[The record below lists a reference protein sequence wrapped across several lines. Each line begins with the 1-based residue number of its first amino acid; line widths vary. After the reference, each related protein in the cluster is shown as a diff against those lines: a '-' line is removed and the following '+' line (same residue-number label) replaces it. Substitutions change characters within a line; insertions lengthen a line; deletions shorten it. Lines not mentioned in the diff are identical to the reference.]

1 MNFRY
6 ERLPNICYWCS
17 KITHGDR
24 ECPLWI
30 RSRGTIKD
38 GDQQFGA
45 WLRATMPN
53 PFKKIVIR
61 VPGLDEEEGWDGFEM
76 REEKAKEGC
85 SSKKDGRR
93 GSEVSQV
100 AVQSMEV
107 IGEKSDTVVD

>member
-6 ERLPNICYWCS
+6 EHLPNICYWCG
-17 KITHGDR
+17 KLTHGDR

-61 VPGLDEEEGWDGFEM
+61 VSELDEEEGWDEFEM
-76 REEKAKEGC
+76 HEEKAKEGC

>member
-1 MNFRY
+1 MNACPISVIGAVN
-6 ERLPNICYWCS
+6 LPMEIENAHC
-17 KITHGDR
+17 GF
-24 ECPLWI
+24 

-61 VPGLDEEEGWDGFEM
+61 VPELDKEEGWDGFEM
-76 REEKAKEGC
+76 HEEKAKEGC

-93 GSEVSQV
+93 GLEVSQV

-107 IGEKSDTVVD
+107 ISEKSDTVVD